1 MCTLLHVE
9 DEPFKIFALRMVD
22 IDGMI
27 GGLVQLMQNPHFSM
41 SLSSSR
47 KDSRAE
53 VLLRYHLRATE
64 GEQDASVLDLL
75 QSFDVQADISLQ
87 RIVQSRA
94 VLGESGW
101 IKNDEIIAVVVTVE
115 IIESIVA
122 DGLMALIT
130 REVHSHVELRELNSL
145 CAAVYRMHNLGTA
158 SHGIDR
164 EASRIAEH
172 VKHALALGIVLKQ
185 GAIFTL
191 VNKESCLL
199 AFEPVD
205 MKLQSV
211 LHGHIVIGVSI
222 KEPVFLME
230 VFLHRQCRLTLVE
243 HIFYSAFHHLEQRL
257 ADPVTAV
264 VHAHAVRLNDSGL
277 TVAIDDEPRR

>member
-1 MCTLLHVE
+1 MSGGTVCTLLHVE

-130 REVHSHVELRELNSL
+130 RKFIPTLSFVSS
-145 CAAVYRMHNLGTA
+145 
-158 SHGIDR
+158 
-164 EASRIAEH
+164 IAF
-172 VKHALALGIVLKQ
+172 ALLSTECT
-185 GAIFTL
+185 TL
-191 VNKESCLL
+191 
-199 AFEPVD
+199 AP
-205 MKLQSV
+205 
-211 LHGHIVIGVSI
+211 
-222 KEPVFLME
+222 PLM
-230 VFLHRQCRLTLVE
+230 
-243 HIFYSAFHHLEQRL
+243 A
-257 ADPVTAV
+257 
-264 VHAHAVRLNDSGL
+264 
-277 TVAIDDEPRR
+277 